1 MFCGG
6 QPHLFSVV
14 PKQCDHRPKTLSV
27 PLLWTCL
34 PCLGSWLM
42 QGKWVAKCCTET
54 SKASPKER
62 EYGTLKSVNMADQG
76 HKWEFALSVTI
87 VCTFLKGSVLV
98 TSNQASIYL
107 GEDVGMNAEYKN
119 VRWSSGLKWESQVSS
134 SIWRKPKK
142 VSVIAA

>member
-1 MFCGG
+1 
-6 QPHLFSVV
+6 
-14 PKQCDHRPKTLSV
+14 
-27 PLLWTCL
+27 
-34 PCLGSWLM
+34 M
-42 QGKWVAKCCTET
+42 QGKWVAKSSAET

-98 TSNQASIYL
+98 TSDQASIYL